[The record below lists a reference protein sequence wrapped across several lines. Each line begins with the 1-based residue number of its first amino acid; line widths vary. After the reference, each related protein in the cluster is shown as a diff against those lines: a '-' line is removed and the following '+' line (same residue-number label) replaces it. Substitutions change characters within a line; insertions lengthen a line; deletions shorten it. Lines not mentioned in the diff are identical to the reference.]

1 MADQY
6 IPFAKIAGDAG
17 CADVI
22 FVHGL
27 TGNPITTWTSVGTL
41 EPEGDY
47 WPNWLVTDLPH
58 VNFYALGYPASLF
71 AQWAK
76 KEMNLYER
84 AKHSLELLAGYELG
98 KRPLV
103 FVCHSLGGLLVKQ
116 MLRTAIESSEET
128 WRRISDRCIAILF
141 LATPHSGSSLANL
154 LHVFSG
160 CFSSHHVE
168 KLKKDSS
175 ELEELN
181 ESFRAFCSRR
191 EIDVTV
197 YYEMHKT
204 GKFAIVVDKESADPG
219 LTGVMPIPVDAS
231 HQNICSPENRHSLI
245 YVSIRQRLQKLVPS
259 PIVSKLK
266 PSKIFEGDELEAS
279 SYSDRR
285 DLQTKMIAAGREH
298 EYSFANNSQNRF
310 ARSFVKSG
318 LKTAA
323 AHLHTHLLAEIEQ
336 RFQSLIF
343 HPLICKNADD
353 AAVASAIQT
362 QIVDP
367 LSAKYEAS
375 DASAKTIM
383 NALYFLTE
391 RCHVR
396 WDKP

>member
-1 MADQY
+1 LTGQY
-6 IPFAKIAGDAG
+6 IPFAKIAGNAG

-27 TGNPITTWTSVGTL
+27 TGNPVTTWTSVGAT

-47 WPNWLVTDLPH
+47 WPNWLATDLPY
-58 VNFYALGYPASLF
+58 VNFYTLGYPASLF

-76 KEMNLYER
+76 KEMTLYER

-98 KRPLV
+98 KSPLI

-116 MLRTAIESSEET
+116 LLRTARESSEEA
-128 WRRISDRCIAILF
+128 WHRIADSCVAVLF

-154 LHVFSG
+154 LYAFSG

-168 KLKKDSS
+168 KLKTDTSD
-175 ELEELN
+175 LDELN
-181 ESFRAFCSRR
+181 ESFRVLCHLQKL
-191 EIDVTV
+191 EVTV
-197 YYEMHKT
+197 YYEMYKT

-219 LTGVMPIPVDAS
+219 LSGVMPIPVDAS
-231 HQNICSPENRHSLI
+231 HTNICLPENRHSPI
-245 YVSIRQRLQKLVPS
+245 YVSIRHRLKDLVQQPQVSETPS
-259 PIVSKLK
+259 SKV
-266 PSKIFEGDELEAS
+266 FEGDDLES
-279 SYSDRR
+279 LSLSDRR
-285 DLQTKMIAAGREH
+285 DLQTKMIAADREH
-298 EYSFANNSQNRF
+298 EYPFANDSQSRF

-323 AHLHTHLLAEIEQ
+323 TRLHMDLLAEIEQ

-343 HPLICKNADD
+343 HPLICKDADNSII
-353 AAVASAIQT
+353 ATAIQT
-362 QIVDP
+362 QIVEP
-367 LSAKYEAS
+367 LSIKYAANE
-375 DASAKTIM
+375 ASAKTIM